1 MTELVQKIVQAYSE
15 RDLDK
20 CKASL
25 LFFVLACNSNVDE
38 DAVYTHDLKHL
49 LFKVNFIRNPLGS
62 KYTLEDYTNIES
74 ILSDTIQ
81 ILKAINN
88 PEIDTTDVF
97 QKGLVVNKR
106 IINDVV
112 DLLAYTHILHQMNQ
126 LNSKRMD
133 DCETCRLTFVEQMLT
148 ILTFIQDQ
156 VRILRQDSQTY
167 LHDDYITGME
177 FSVADRPVE
186 YYKNLTCSI
195 ADNLESTLEA
205 ANEII
210 HYLYFQHGGN
220 LQSQVLNGAIN
231 LDLVHP
237 YENAD
242 FQQYMYIAAQ
252 RHLLRR
258 IEEGIRYGY
267 FTLEST
273 GKREDGLRYF
283 QFSLEN
289 DDKYRARRLGIL
301 RREYQYQ
308 NHALMC
314 SMNQPELVEA
324 YELLYRQADLLIKAQ
339 AEEDTLLNLSQFY
352 PDKELFQKAE
362 GIVSPK
368 LRLVELLTKEYYLEC
383 QVKGINTRD
392 LLCTYEYLY
401 TLAEIVCAASLQL
414 IDQNVSSTYVKEIC
428 LVNTSYLSSEL
439 SRIHNYEPEYAD
451 KLIDRFVF
459 HEKSNY
465 YDDIFAQPLLK
476 ISNTQVVLSQAL
488 MEQVNLDRAIERQFI
503 RFNKNVSEVGHKFE
517 KSFIDSLSRGYLQGI
532 MNLQRKKIPNFEVNT
547 NKIEFVAFDG
557 KDIEFDMIAM
567 LGDYIIL
574 TELKAVM
581 SSYDLDDL
589 ERRKKNVKEA
599 IEQLHRRTESLK
611 YDWDKIRS
619 MVSIDLPEK
628 PIDHDHIILV
638 VCTDSYDYTPL
649 KDGKVFITDE
659 STYLKYFTDPYVH
672 IVKADKKTFDV
683 ATVKKLWSKGYPD
696 AEEFMAYL
704 LDPVT
709 IHPISDCIIKQQ
721 IPGIVMDDQDFAL
734 FYEDYI
740 LTQDPVRSAT
750 LGTTDYTS
758 EGFIN
763 LDAKE
768 WPDEQQ
774 AEALDLKAEF
784 ESQGILGKQKMK
796 GRDRN
801 KPCPCG
807 SGKKFKNCCGK

>member
-1 MTELVQKIVQAYSE
+1 MTELAHKIVQAYKE
-15 RDLDK
+15 NDLDS

-25 LFFVLACNSNVDE
+25 LFFVLACNSDTE
-38 DAVYTHDLKHL
+38 EGAVYTHDLKHL
-49 LFKVNFIRNPLGS
+49 LFRVNFIRNPLGT
-62 KYTLEDYTNIES
+62 KYTSEDYTNIAS
-74 ILSDTIQ
+74 TLSDTVQ
-81 ILKAINN
+81 IVKAINN
-88 PEIDTTDVF
+88 PEIDTSDVF
-97 QKGLVVNKR
+97 REGLVVDER
-106 IINDVV
+106 IINDLT
-112 DLLAYTHILHQMNQ
+112 DLIVYTHVLHHMNQ

-133 DCETCRLTFVEQMLT
+133 DCETCNLPFVVQLLT

-156 VRILRQDSQTY
+156 VRILRQDSQAY

-177 FSVADRPVE
+177 FSVADQPVE
-186 YYKNLTCSI
+186 YYNNLTSSI
-195 ADNLESTLEA
+195 SDNLESILEA

-210 HYLYFQHGGN
+210 HYLYFQHGEN
-220 LQSQVLNGAIN
+220 LQPQILSQTIDFGLI
-231 LDLVHP
+231 HP

-267 FTLEST
+267 YTLKST

-324 YELLYRQADLLIKAQ
+324 YELLHGQADLLIKAQ
-339 AEEDTLLNLSQFY
+339 TEEDTLLNLSQFH
-352 PDKELFQKAE
+352 PDKDLFQKVE
-362 GIVSPK
+362 GIVGPK
-368 LRLVELLTKEYYLEC
+368 LRLVELLTKEYYLDC

-392 LLCTYEYLY
+392 LLCTYGYLY
-401 TLAEIVCAASLQL
+401 TLAEIVCAASMQL
-414 IDQNVSSTYVKEIC
+414 INHNMPSTYVKEVC
-428 LVNTSYLSSEL
+428 LVNTSYLSAEL
-439 SRIHNYEPEYAD
+439 SRIHGYKTEYAE

-459 HEKSNY
+459 HEKDNR

-517 KSFIDSLSRGYLQGI
+517 RDFIDRLTRGYSQGI
-532 MNLQRKKIPNFEVNT
+532 IDLRRKKIPNFALNT

-557 KDIEFDMIAM
+557 KDIEFDMIAT

-611 YDWDKIRS
+611 YDWDKIKS
-619 MVSIDLPEK
+619 MVSIDLPEN
-628 PIDHDHIILV
+628 PIDQDHIILV

-672 IVKADKKTFDV
+672 IVKADKKTLDV
-683 ATVKKLWSKGYPD
+683 ITVEKLWSKGYPD
-696 AEEFMAYL
+696 AEEFMTYL
-704 LDPVT
+704 LDPIT
-709 IHPISDCIIKQQ
+709 IHPITDYITKKDV
-721 IPGIVMDDQDFAL
+721 PGLIMDDRDFFL
-734 FYEDYI
+734 VYEDYA
-740 LTQDPVRSAT
+740 LSQDPIRSA
-750 LGTTDYTS
+750 
-758 EGFIN
+758 
-763 LDAKE
+763 AV
-768 WPDEQQ
+768 
-774 AEALDLKAEF
+774 
-784 ESQGILGKQKMK
+784 KMM
-796 GRDRN
+796 D
-801 KPCPCG
+801 
-807 SGKKFKNCCGK
+807 